1 MAQGLCLFGYKMS
14 SLGQIYWAGHWGPL
28 KHDDKRKGACPSFL
42 SLQLNISKII
52 WMCRS
57 LPGLCW
63 CAQ

>member
-1 MAQGLCLFGYKMS
+1 MAQGLCLFGYNMS

-28 KHDDKRKGACPSFL
+28 KHMTSARALALGIL